1 MIVPQESLMSNAEI
15 TELPTESWL
24 PSSHQEAIETVISS
38 MAQKDSAMVQTR
50 DKTKI
55 WKFQYG
61 SVEVFVQLTGESDDD
76 LLTVWASVLNLPV
89 TDKLGLFEKLLTL
102 NWQTTLETR
111 FALAQ
116 DQILV
121 VYQRTVA
128 DLSPGEI
135 SRAITLVATIA
146 DDHDDRLKEEFGGH

>member
-1 MIVPQESLMSNAEI
+1 MSNAEI

-146 DDHDDRLKEEFGGH
+146 DDHDDRLKEEFDGH

>member
-1 MIVPQESLMSNAEI
+1 MSNAEI
-15 TELPTESWL
+15 TELPTETWL

-50 DKTKI
+50 DKMQT

-76 LLTVWASVLNLPV
+76 LLTVWASVLKLPV
-89 TDKLGLFEKLLTL
+89 TDQLGLFEKLLTL

-116 DQILV
+116 DQIIV

-146 DDHDDRLKEEFGGH
+146 DDHDDLLKEQFGGQ